1 MLPQRRWRWPLFTPL
16 KVNFMLNWLEKKDP
30 SFNRDEFLEGAKG
43 AFAGM
48 MEKFP
53 PDRPERFRE
62 VLDPALYRA
71 MLDSSEAYQQSPLR
85 IAARL
90 EKLESAEIVNVHILA
105 DAEQEEL
112 PEDEEE
118 LKQQPETVHIEV
130 KFDCVE
136 QLTTQVEV
144 EGKPAQVI
152 SKDVFPR
159 SHEWVFEGTF
169 RPGSSPLWKLAMI

>member
-1 MLPQRRWRWPLFTPL
+1 MCA
-16 KVNFMLNWLEKKDP
+16 VV
-30 SFNRDEFLEGAKG
+30 GAC
-43 AFAGM
+43 
-48 MEKFP
+48 
-53 PDRPERFRE
+53 
-62 VLDPALYRA
+62 V
-71 MLDSSEAYQQSPLR
+71 QTPLR

-130 KFDCVE
+130 KFDCTE

-144 EGKPAQVI
+144 EGKPPQVC
-152 SKDVFPR
+152 SPVFPIPALPPR
-159 SHEWVFEGTF
+159 SHDTTNDTIAGHLQGRV
-169 RPGSSPLWKLAMI
+169 PAVA